1 MVGRSCFWHRHGFE
15 IWGPGERPCF
25 GEVWCFRKLE
35 MLCISLDKNHWKVGI
50 NIDCTFFE
58 TAR

>member
-15 IWGPGERPCF
+15 IWGPGERACF

-50 NIDCTFFE
+50 NDRLYVF
-58 TAR
+58 